1 MIFFPAENSRYS
13 ATTFLSWFKQLGF
26 LRLDLGWWV
35 CRRWGVQLS
44 TANPKDSPLQ
54 SAQYYYVLLMI
65 RRYFWKSMRRR
76 ERLHQI
82 VWYYVISI
90 WIILTCFKW
99 RHMLFIATS
108 WWHTHT
114 HFHHLSILKAQEA
127 VEEVRLRGC
136 FAWSRRDL
144 QEVAAGA
151 RWDWTGGGSPSGDDT
166 VGWFEIARWRRAKVS
181 CLEPPGSTWL
191 GSLIKLLGKTG
202 ETLWKIW
209 KWCKNV

>member
-1 MIFFPAENSRYS
+1 MIQTA
-13 ATTFLSWFKQLGF
+13 GF
-26 LRLDLGWWV
+26 LAPCLRVVGLPQVG
-35 CRRWGVQLS
+35 CATQHC
-44 TANPKDSPLQ
+44 DSKRFAT
-54 SAQYYYVLLMI
+54 SKCTVLLMI

-82 VWYYVISI
+82 VWCYVISI
-90 WIILTCFKW
+90 WVLLTCFKW

-114 HFHHLSILKAQEA
+114 HTFIISHLSILKAQEA

-151 RWDWTGGGSPSGDDT
+151 RWDWTGGGHLQVTTPLG
-166 VGWFEIARWRRAKVS
+166 GLKLPGEEGQRWVVWSHRA
-181 CLEPPGSTWL
+181 LHGS
-191 GSLIKLLGKTG
+191 
-202 ETLWKIW
+202 EA
-209 KWCKNV
+209 